1 MTVDVQIACAEEV
14 PSAERLAAW
23 AGAALGDDARGV
35 CLRIV
40 DEREG
45 AALNSRF
52 RQRAGATN
60 VLAFPFESAGSEGAG
75 APPAVLGDIA
85 ICAPVA
91 VREAREQR
99 KAAADHFAHL
109 VVHGVLHLLGMAHDT
124 EADAEA
130 MEAKEVALLRGFGI
144 ADPYA
149 APSAVSSAD
158 PAANPSTD
166 PYMNGAHA

>member
-1 MTVDVQIACAEEV
+1 MTVDVQIACAEGA
-14 PSAERLAAW
+14 PPAERLAAW
-23 AGAALGDDARGV
+23 AGAALGDDARAV

-60 VLAFPFESAGSEGAG
+60 VLAFPLGSESAEGTD

-91 VREAREQR
+91 AREAREQR

-109 VVHGVLHLLGMAHDT
+109 VVHGVLHLLGMAHET
-124 EADAEA
+124 EAEAEA
-130 MEAKEVALLRGFGI
+130 MEATEVALLRGFGI
-144 ADPYA
+144 ANPYA
-149 APSAVSSAD
+149 DSST
-158 PAANPSTD
+158 NSSTD
-166 PYMNGAHA
+166 PSANPNIDGAHA

>member
-1 MTVDVQIACAEEV
+1 MSVDVQIACAEEV
-14 PSAERLAAW
+14 PPAERLVAW
-23 AGAALGDDARGV
+23 AGAALGDDARAV

-60 VLAFPFESAGSEGAG
+60 VLAFPLASAGGEGADV
-75 APPAVLGDIA
+75 PLAVLGDIA

-124 EADAEA
+124 EAEAEA
-130 MEAKEVALLRGFGI
+130 MEAKETALLRGFGI
-144 ADPYA
+144 ANPYTV
-149 APSAVSSAD
+149 PSAD
-158 PAANPSTD
+158 PNTD

>member
-1 MTVDVQIACAEEV
+1 MTVDVQIACAEGA
-14 PSAERLAAW
+14 PPAERLAAW

-60 VLAFPFESAGSEGAG
+60 VLAFPLGPECAESAD

-91 VREAREQR
+91 AREAREQR

-109 VVHGVLHLLGMAHDT
+109 VVHGVLHLLGMAHHT
-124 EADAEA
+124 EAEAEA

-144 ADPYA
+144 ANPYA
-149 APSAVSSAD
+149 D
-158 PAANPSTD
+158 PPANPYID
-166 PYMNGAHA
+166 GAHA

>member
-1 MTVDVQIACAEEV
+1 MTVDVQIACAEDV
-14 PSAERLAAW
+14 PPAERLAAW
-23 AGAALGDDARGV
+23 AGAALGNDARAV

-60 VLAFPFESAGSEGAG
+60 VLAFPLGSAGGEGAD
-75 APPAVLGDIA
+75 APLAVLGDIA

-91 VREAREQR
+91 AREAREQR

-124 EADAEA
+124 EAEAEA

-144 ADPYA
+144 ANPYA
-149 APSAVSSAD
+149 DPSA
-158 PAANPSTD
+158 NPYID
-166 PYMNGAHA
+166 GAHA